1 MEYKELKEEI
11 KEIGKIAAT
20 VPESFQGKCFELLL
34 NHLLSGQAGGTPPQ
48 PPPRQTN
55 PNEMPPPKP
64 GNIAVPSHVK
74 AFMRRKSV
82 SQDQIEALVMLEEDE
97 FHFIKEPEHG
107 QAAKG
112 QMDWALLIA
121 LKNGIQ
127 NNTLKADPEEIRS
140 IVQEKGFY
148 DSANFAGNFKKQK
161 NAALFRGPLERQG
174 EAQALSTDGETALA
188 TLIKELTGIS

>member
-1 MEYKELKEEI
+1 MQYDKLKEEI
-11 KEIGKIAAT
+11 KEIGKIAAS

-34 NHLLSGQAGGTPPQ
+34 NHLLSGQTGVAPTPPTT
-48 PPPRQTN
+48 QTN
-55 PNEMPPPKP
+55 TNVAPPPKTGSVTP
-64 GNIAVPSHVK
+64 PSHVK
-74 AFMRRKSV
+74 AFMRRKNV
-82 SQDQIEALVMLEEDE
+82 TQEQIDALVMIEGDE

-127 NNTLKADPEEIRS
+127 NNTLKTDPEEVRS
-140 IVQEKGFY
+140 MVQEKGFY
-148 DSANFAGNFKKQK
+148 DGANFAGNFKKQK

-188 TLIKELTGIS
+188 NLIKELSGIS

>member
-1 MEYKELKEEI
+1 MKYEELKEEI
-11 KEIGKIAAT
+11 KEIGKIAAA
-20 VPESFQGKCFELLL
+20 VPEPFQGKCFELLL
-34 NHLLSGQAGGTPPQ
+34 NHLLSGKAGGTPPS
-48 PPPRQTN
+48 PPSRTKTT
-55 PNEMPPPKP
+55 ETPPPKP
-64 GNIAVPSHVK
+64 GSIAVPSHVK
-74 AFMRRKSV
+74 AFMRRKNV
-82 SQDQIEALVMLEEDE
+82 TQEQIEALVMLEGDE

-127 NNTLKADPEEIRS
+127 NNALKADPEEIRS

-148 DSANFAGNFKKQK
+148 DSPNFAGNFKKVK

-188 TLIKELTGIS
+188 SLIKELSGIS